1 MKSQFFGRTL
11 QVCNW
16 QSTCTAINRERKWG
30 GEVISVVGPAVGV
43 GNEDKENPLMKGK
56 ALNNKHFLWANIEI
70 VKGKEA
76 NQSTRMRRSHS
87 IDGL

>member
-1 MKSQFFGRTL
+1 M
-11 QVCNW
+11 
-16 QSTCTAINRERKWG
+16 
-30 GEVISVVGPAVGV
+30 GPAVGV

-56 ALNNKHFLWANIEI
+56 ALNNKHFLRANIEI